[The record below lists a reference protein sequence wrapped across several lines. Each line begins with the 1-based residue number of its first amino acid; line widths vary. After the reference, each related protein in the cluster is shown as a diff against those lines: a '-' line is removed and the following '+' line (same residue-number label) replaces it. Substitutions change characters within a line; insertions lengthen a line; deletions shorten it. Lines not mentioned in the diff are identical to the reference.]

1 MTKDSYR
8 EFFANVKPILKLNY
22 FCKLSGVSQVSLSRF
37 MKGSEWN
44 YEISEDRLHLL
55 YSCIVDHLQK
65 IA

>member
-1 MTKDSYR
+1 MTKNSYR
-8 EFFANVKPILKLNY
+8 EFFANVKPFLKLNY

-44 YEISEDRLHLL
+44 YEISEERLHVL
-55 YSCIVDHLQK
+55 YSAIVDCLQK